1 MPSETSAISQGT
13 YSSHICAIIH
23 IYIWIHIY
31 CFQAYIG
38 QSTIATFPVILSSFL
53 SPASFWNCIITD
65 STDIGFR
72 TEQMVLI
79 GMRSL
84 RLDSD
89 WLTWAWAKNNLWFFY
104 TCVCALE
111 IEESERKTEGEG
123 EKGRAQRRREKLFI
137 SCFAPPALPHLSLSL
152 RDSGL
157 IKRAT
162 SFVFFWAIEQPTTQ
176 PNPCPNMNEEHCEL
190 CLPISSSPSLEGQ
203 HRGR

>member
-1 MPSETSAISQGT
+1 MKGNAIPLSKDKSTNPMSANPNMQKDWQTEGAFWLVSIQIGYFGCSQNTSLAISQGT
-13 YSSHICAIIH
+13 YSSHICSIIH
-23 IYIWIHIY
+23 IYIWIQPTMH

-38 QSTIATFPVILSSFL
+38 QSTIATFPVTQSLFL

-123 EKGRAQRRREKLFI
+123 EKGRAQRRRGKLFI

-152 RDSGL
+152 RNSGL
-157 IKRAT
+157 
-162 SFVFFWAIEQPTTQ
+162 
-176 PNPCPNMNEEHCEL
+176 
-190 CLPISSSPSLEGQ
+190 
-203 HRGR
+203 